1 MKKVV
6 DFLMV
11 KILPVLV
18 GVVLFALV
26 FSLWSLLDGRRTE
39 ILRNLLEDKAQEYSH
54 FIKADLRTRVP
65 ALERMALRWQQQ
77 GGTPEAAFIHD
88 ASAYIDDLPGF
99 QALEWVDKNF
109 NVHWVV
115 PVNGNENAR
124 GINLAFET
132 NRRITLESA
141 RDKKVPVMTPPIE
154 LVQGGQGFLI
164 YVPVYIHNE
173 FNGFILA
180 VFKIEPWLNYVFSLS
195 ESTKENEN
203 YKLSV
208 LIDNQSVYEQQGAG
222 ENNYSDW
229 QARSEVKVMDRI
241 ISMRVLP
248 TERFFEEES
257 KVFPEIV
264 AAVGVLFIVLIAAMI
279 SLYQKTQVAAKKLRS
294 VNVALEKNIKE
305 RQQAQEEAIIANQA
319 KSEFLAIMS
328 HELRTPLTSIR
339 GPLSLLSNGSMSDL
353 PKKVQNLLK
362 IADKN
367 SEHLAL
373 LVDDILD
380 FEKLLSGNMRF
391 HKKNLLIGPFI
402 SKAVDVIQGYADK
415 YGVRLIVG
423 KSDCD
428 ACVINADEGR
438 LLQVFSNLLSNAIKY
453 SPESGEVLITVQCA
467 DHKVR
472 IAIID
477 KGKGIPT
484 EFHGRIFEHFSQAD
498 SSNTREKGGT
508 GLGLAIC
515 KEIIDFHGGKI
526 DFDCSPVKGTTFYF
540 ELDEVTD
547 SISVGQ

>member
-1 MKKVV
+1 MKTAV
-6 DFLMV
+6 DFLMIKV
-11 KILPVLV
+11 LPVLV
-18 GVVLFALV
+18 GAVLFALV

-77 GGTPEAAFIHD
+77 GGTSEAAFIHD

-115 PVNGNENAR
+115 PVNGNEKAR

-415 YGVRLIVG
+415 YEVSLVVG

-428 ACVINADEGR
+428 ACVINADERR

-472 IAIID
+472 IAITD
-477 KGKGIPT
+477 KGKGVPA
-484 EFHGRIFEHFSQAD
+484 EFQGHIFEHFSQAY
-498 SSNTREKGGT
+498 SSDTREKGGT

-515 KEIIDFHGGKI
+515 KEIIDSHAGKI
-526 DFDCSPVKGTTFYF
+526 GFDCSPLNGTTFYF

-547 SISVGQ
+547 SISVCQ

>member
-415 YGVRLIVG
+415 YEVSLVVG

-428 ACVINADEGR
+428 ACVINADERR

-472 IAIID
+472 IAITD
-477 KGKGIPT
+477 KGKGIPA

-526 DFDCSPVKGTTFYF
+526 DFDCSPVNGTTFYF

>member
-415 YGVRLIVG
+415 YEVSLVVG

-428 ACVINADEGR
+428 ACVINADERR

-472 IAIID
+472 IAITD
-477 KGKGIPT
+477 KGKGIPA